1 MAISPFGTTNTD
13 PNAER
18 LWFQNPVQTLNPE
31 VIRPFSFSQVPS
43 RLPIY
48 EDDAGNLPQQTAG
61 SAGITMDLSSK
72 FSMSTNINEKYNF
85 DVQQDNTA
93 FVFNMNNTNNMV
105 EVNYATQDLINNNN
119 YITNNSGGGAST
131 EPSFGASAVIVSY
144 SNMVW
149 SDFENEDSDTNF
161 QLSFTVTTSTYANG
175 LLISVVVDEQQEVV
189 TLTALDTLYFWYLA
203 GVTNGDYVHVRDVY
217 IDGDLVEQYS
227 TLNID
232 HGLVIDINDV
242 PELGIIS
249 PLTDCDP

>member
-18 LWFQNPVQTLNPE
+18 MWFQNPVQTLNPE

-72 FSMSTNINEKYNF
+72 FSMSTNINEKYKF

-119 YITNNSGGGAST
+119 YNTNNYGSGGGAST

-144 SNMVW
+144 SNAVWNELNMVL
-149 SDFENEDSDTNF
+149 DFDVQTA
-161 QLSFTVTTSTYANG
+161 TYANG
-175 LLISVVVDEQQEVV
+175 LLISVATTVHSV
-189 TLTALDTLYFWYLA
+189 TLDALSELWNWYDDA
-203 GVTNGDYVHVRDVY
+203 QSFSVVEQVADVN
-217 IDGDLVEQYS
+217 ITGSNLVEERYDW
-227 TLNID
+227 TFV
-232 HGLVIDINDV
+232 HGLLQLP
-242 PELGIIS
+242 PEFHDTHTIS
-249 PLTDCDP
+249 PLTDCP